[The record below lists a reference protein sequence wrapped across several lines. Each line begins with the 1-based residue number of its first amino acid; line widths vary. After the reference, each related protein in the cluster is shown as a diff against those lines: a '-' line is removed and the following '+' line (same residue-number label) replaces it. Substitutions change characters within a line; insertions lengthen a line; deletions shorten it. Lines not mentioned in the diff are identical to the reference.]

1 MIETLFA
8 THVLVKDFP
17 EYSESWTNT
26 IKGAVKA
33 HFAENSMKE
42 DAQRS
47 KSHSTRLFSEDNMNS
62 VPELRELRGLMLGG
76 FQRLASSYPQDHGE
90 EYGDSVALTD
100 EAIAELTGDDLGR
113 LPIVQQNQRMAVHNH
128 TNTEAFAIFYLQ
140 DIDHAREGGQL
151 ILHDPSWHHMVS
163 MYNTKTHAIDAR
175 RNRLVVVPGHVW
187 HEVTPYHGEQRLNV
201 VLNMRQPYLG

>member
-1 MIETLFA
+1 
-8 THVLVKDFP
+8 LVKDFP

-76 FQRLASSYPQDHGE
+76 FQRLAGSYPQDHGE

-100 EAIAELTGDDLGR
+100 DAIAELTGDDLGR